1 MGRTPTGVDGLEI
14 VCRHLVPFNNGSDT
28 MTERQQHHSLL
39 DWLIRR
45 CNHQW
50 QFINLV
56 GTSVTPPAVFFEEVI
71 NIMNTVKDDVTDDD
85 IVGAL
90 EKRGTVTD
98 CHMNFVVRNI
108 GESSDQEEKDEEGLI
123 FESGGGGGDEYSN
136 CNWVKIL

>member
-1 MGRTPTGVDGLEI
+1 M
-14 VCRHLVPFNNGSDT
+14 
-28 MTERQQHHSLL
+28 
-39 DWLIRR
+39 
-45 CNHQW
+45 
-50 QFINLV
+50 
-56 GTSVTPPAVFFEEVI
+56 
-71 NIMNTVKDDVTDDD
+71 VTDDD